1 MDNASKNIENLIE
14 IWIFLRR
21 KLRKYAVRAA
31 EKKADQKLVEKAK
44 KENHHYLFKKTVPN
58 KGGVENHFQKAR

>member
-21 KLRKYAVRAA
+21 KLRKHAVRAA
-31 EKKADQKLVEKAK
+31 AKDAERKLIEKAK
-44 KENHHYLFKKTVPN
+44 KGIHHYLFNKTVPN
-58 KGGVENHFQKAR
+58 KGGE